1 MFNLADILAQAQKNQ
16 GFDAL
21 GRQFGMGPDQMR
33 QAMEALL
40 PAFSLG
46 LNRASQS
53 PTGFA
58 NLFNLMGG
66 AGYAKLFENPASS
79 NLLSAGQPALTQIFG
94 NNDLTQAIARQT
106 AVTTGIGQEMMKQIM
121 MAMASIIM
129 GGLVKGAMTGQN
141 PLAAIMGETMNR
153 MMPKPEPK
161 PDPITG
167 MMGAFTNMMNATAQ
181 AAKTA
186 AAPPPPPPPP
196 APTLPGL
203 DQFMALAQQ
212 LQAANPLL
220 NAGGAAA
227 PKAPPAPPPQEA
239 SGPRTLGQQA
249 ADTWTET
256 MGRLFQTG
264 RELQDKQFDQV
275 EKLFTEFGPKPAKKG

>member
-21 GRQFGMGPDQMR
+21 SRQFGMGPDQVR

-46 LNRASQS
+46 LNRATQS
-53 PTGFA
+53 PTGLA
-58 NLFNLMGG
+58 NLFNLVGG
-66 AGYAKLFENPASS
+66 ANYAKLFENPNGSG
-79 NLLSAGQPALTQIFG
+79 LLSAGQPALTQIFG
-94 NNDLTQAIARQT
+94 NNELTQAIARQT
-106 AVTTGIGQEMMKQIM
+106 AVATGIGQEIMKQIM
-121 MAMASIIM
+121 MAMASLIM

-141 PLAAIMGETMNR
+141 PLAAIMSETMNR

-186 AAPPPPPPPP
+186 TTPPP
-196 APTLPGL
+196 AQGAAIPPAGVPGL

-220 NAGGAAA
+220 NPGGAAA
-227 PKAPPAPPPQEA
+227 PDAAGKEA

-249 ADTWTET
+249 ADTWTAT

-264 RELQDKQFDQV
+264 RELQDQQLTQM
-275 EKLFTEFGPKPAKKG
+275 EKLFSEFGQKQPSKG